1 MAARLNKKT
10 ETVRDLI
17 DHRLKSVAAAELR
30 DASFDSHIDEDT
42 IAAYIEGRLTEIECK
57 PVLAHLAACGLCR
70 RASAQIVK
78 LENQID
84 ADPVTD
90 ISAEGPGRLEALL
103 SRLGSAVSVDED
115 VVFAYQNPD
124 EEVVDT
130 PDPATKSGAG
140 ESEDQNG

>member
-30 DASFDSHIDEDT
+30 DASFDSHVDEDT

-124 EEVVDT
+124 EDEK
-130 PDPATKSGAG
+130 AA
-140 ESEDQNG
+140 EDQRSTTGAFEGK